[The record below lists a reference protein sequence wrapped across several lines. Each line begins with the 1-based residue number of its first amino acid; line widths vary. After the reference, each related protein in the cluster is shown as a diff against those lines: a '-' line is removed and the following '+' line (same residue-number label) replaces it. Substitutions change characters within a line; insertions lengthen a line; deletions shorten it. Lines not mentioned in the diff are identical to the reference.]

1 MASVAIVGRGQLGN
15 AVAEVLRA
23 GGRHEVRGPFGRVEC
38 GEGTSSG
45 ADVVVIA
52 TTTRFADISGHVEA
66 AVIAGSNVLVT
77 AEEAADPS
85 IVDPILSARLD
96 DLARQRGVSIC
107 GAGVNPGL
115 IFDALVLTLLGTTD
129 ALVDIVVRRTVD
141 ISGFG
146 PAVLRRIGVGL
157 DTVEFEAGVAGG
169 SVLGHAGF
177 PQSMSVVAKAVGIR
191 IDHVDRRLTP
201 LISTE
206 DVILANGVRIAAG
219 QAVGVDQEYVGV
231 AEGRPWYTASFFG
244 HCVLPSTGNSA
255 TDVIEFWRDGEIE
268 RSFVATPGIGAQHG
282 SRNMVVNSIDRI
294 LKARSGWISVA
305 DLPPATPQRN

>member
-23 GGRHEVRGPFGRVEC
+23 GGRHEVRGPFGRAEY

-45 ADVVVIA
+45 ADVVIIA
-52 TTTRFADISGHVEA
+52 TTTRLADISGHVEA

-146 PAVLRRIGVGL
+146 PAVLGRIGVGL
-157 DTVEFEAGVAGG
+157 DTVEFEAGVASGL
-169 SVLGHAGF
+169 VLGHAGF

-201 LISTE
+201 LISAE

-219 QAVGVDQEYVGV
+219 QTVGVDQEYVGV

-244 HCVLPSTGNSA
+244 HCALPSTGNSA

-268 RSFVATPGIGAQHG
+268 RSFVATPGIGAQQG
-282 SRNMVVNSIDRI
+282 SQNMVANSIDRI